1 VAARALAAGFQVN
14 THAIGD
20 RGNRLVLDAYE
31 AALRERPTPD
41 HRFRVEHA
49 QVLTPTT
56 CRASPRSA

>member
-1 VAARALAAGFQVN
+1 VAARALRAGFQVN

-31 AALRERPTPD
+31 ARCASAPRPTTASASST
-41 HRFRVEHA
+41 RRCS
-49 QVLTPTT
+49 TTTT